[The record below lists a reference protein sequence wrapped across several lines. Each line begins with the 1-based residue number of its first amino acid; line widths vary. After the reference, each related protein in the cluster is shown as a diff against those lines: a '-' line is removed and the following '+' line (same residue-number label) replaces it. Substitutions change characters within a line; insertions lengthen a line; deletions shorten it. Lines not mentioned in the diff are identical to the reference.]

1 MLSNDEEYGSEMD
14 QGEKH
19 RIRREGSQTPGAKC
33 LTGLDANLECT
44 YQAAARKRLTK
55 SRYVVDLETR
65 LEHSEALIRQLCNEL
80 ARLRAELATARSHN
94 STQVSSSS
102 DESNH
107 AGDSNALTGRS
118 ATLHILRMALRT
130 LSAPPPAPHAED
142 LLDAELESKMDQLS
156 MNTTTRRFL
165 GKGSDAALIKAA
177 IDLKADVRRQE
188 PQQTEPRRFSETM
201 QVSSPILPFSGM
213 SPEGFPPN
221 LWNPGNGHDQEP
233 LSGSEYWDGE
243 RDASD
248 WWTTRRPQYWM
259 CKPVRV
265 GGHRPAHAC
274 VFLPPPDLA
283 AELIDLYFTR
293 AHIYLPLLHR
303 QTFDRNVE
311 TGVHHW
317 DNSFAVIVL
326 LVCAI
331 GSRWSNDP
339 RVLSSPGPN
348 GGGTAA
354 GHLHCGW
361 EWFNQV
367 PPAGKHLFGQGTLY
381 DLQYYCLAVHF
392 LLGSSAPQA
401 CWMLV
406 GVGLR
411 LAQDAGAHR
420 RTSRV
425 EEPSV
430 ERELWKRAFWVLVY
444 LDGYVS
450 SLMGR
455 TCGIQYDDFDI
466 EPIIECDDEYW
477 EHPTRPFE
485 QPAGV
490 PSRIA
495 FFNALLRLS
504 HILEC
509 TLKILY
515 SLGKVRA
522 RLTIDHGWEERFVAD
537 LDSALNRW
545 RDQIPEH
552 RVSL

>member
-14 QGEKH
+14 QG
-19 RIRREGSQTPGAKC
+19 RCEGSQTPRAKC
-33 LTGLDANLECT
+33 LTCLDANLECT
-44 YQAAARKRLTK
+44 YQAAARKR
-55 SRYVVDLETR
+55 RYVVDLETR

-118 ATLHILRMALRT
+118 ATLHILRTALRT

-165 GKGSDAALIKAA
+165 GKSSDAALIKAA

-188 PQQTEPRRFSETM
+188 PQQTEPRRFSETL

-243 RDASD
+243 RDAGD

-259 CKPVRV
+259 CKPWEDTAL
-265 GGHRPAHAC
+265 HTHAYS
-274 VFLPPPDLA
+274 FPPPDLA

-317 DNSFAVIVL
+317 DNSFAAIVL

-406 GVGLR
+406 GVGLH
-411 LAQDAGAHR
+411 LAQDAGTHR

-455 TCGIQYDDFDI
+455 TCGIQYDD
-466 EPIIECDDEYW
+466 
-477 EHPTRPFE
+477 
-485 QPAGV
+485 
-490 PSRIA
+490 
-495 FFNALLRLS
+495 

-509 TLKILY
+509 TLNILY
-515 SLGKVRA
+515 SLGKVRT

-552 RVSL
+552 CASL